1 VERTEDFLPA
11 LQRAMNAQRAAVIE
25 IRMPQEASTP
35 GATLE
40 QIREQGRKMR
50 GE

>member
-1 VERTEDFLPA
+1 
-11 LQRAMNAQRAAVIE
+11 
-25 IRMPQEASTP
+25 MPQEASTP
-35 GATLE
+35 GASLE

>member
-1 VERTEDFLPA
+1 M
-11 LQRAMNAQRAAVIE
+11 QAQRAALIE

-40 QIREQGRKMR
+40 QIREQGRKLR

>member
-1 VERTEDFLPA
+1 
-11 LQRAMNAQRAAVIE
+11 VIE

-40 QIREQGRKMR
+40 QVREQGRKLR
-50 GE
+50 ASGS

>member
-1 VERTEDFLPA
+1 
-11 LQRAMNAQRAAVIE
+11 LQRSLEAKCAAVIE